1 MIRFT
6 TASVCMALSLSL
18 AAGCNKAQDE
28 QRKADEARAEAD
40 EKVNEANREA
50 TDKINAAQA
59 EADKKVADAQA
70 NFLKL
75 REDYRHDVTQN
86 LVDLDK
92 KIADLEAKAKT
103 ATGKTKAQLEADL
116 PRIRDQRDNFV
127 RDYRTIETASATT
140 WDNTKAR
147 LDKEWDELKKAVDHI
162 S

>member
-1 MIRFT
+1 MRTVF
-6 TASVCMALSLSL
+6 ASILALCMGLTI
-18 AAGCNKAQDE
+18 GCNRAADE

-40 EKVNEANREA
+40 KKIADTNQEAQQR
-50 TDKINAAQA
+50 INSAQA
-59 EADKKVADAQA
+59 DADQKVADANA

-75 REDYRHDVTQN
+75 RENYRHDVTQN

-116 PRIRDQRDNFV
+116 PGIRDQRDNFV
-127 RDYRTIETASATT
+127 RDYRTIETASAST

-147 LDKEWDELKKAVDHI
+147 LDKEWDELKKAVDRVG
-162 S
+162 